1 MLRSRQHILLE
12 RALDLSH
19 ILLLAHFF
27 TTEIKTLLPPQGF
40 ESNMLSAVCAYIEA
54 TTCRNVVDPKFRK
67 QSLRSA
73 AWTQPEGG
81 PGGAG
86 SEVLRAKR
94 STDYINP
101 ALPVTSTIPKI
112 FCSLE
117 SLR

>member
-19 ILLLAHFF
+19 IFLLAHFF

-81 PGGAG
+81 PG

-94 STDYINP
+94 STDDINP
-101 ALPVTSTIPKI
+101 ALPVTSTTPK
-112 FCSLE
+112 FFVV
-117 SLR
+117 